1 MNPTD
6 ANNTALLDKLIS
18 SVEKAFRSY
27 RLYEARGAQYE
38 SHVREMASQAAL
50 STEQGPAMLTITPH
64 GLQTNTE
71 RSKREHELNRTWFEL
86 FEQGARQIVFTKGIE
101 TREVRE
107 MLQIMAGE
115 HHGDDILTVLWRRE
129 LNHIQI
135 SVARTLVRGIR
146 SDMSAEEMLD
156 AQYGHWRNLLVP
168 DAQASDRRIEINPDD
183 LRVLA
188 VQRTP
193 LQWCAECAEARE
205 STESNPAPNFSGQSS
220 GVAEFLSLLS
230 PLDSDEIDSVMTN
243 LIGSYARLG
252 LTEKINELMSLA
264 DDHPALS
271 GWSLERMLTAAGG
284 VQALIPLIES
294 GPEAFR
300 ESLSAM
306 AASNA
311 DLIEELLGGI
321 EAEAI
326 REEVEALVITQE
338 ATPLAFHSARMNSPN
353 LDEQLESIKALF
365 NMGTD
370 QANYLAI
377 EGCGSVHPE
386 VRLYVLSRLEPIFE
400 ESMRNSMLRL
410 YRDTDEAVRIE
421 VFRFIKRSGD
431 RYFLREA
438 LATAKDAYFTRRS
451 DDEQWEVISALA
463 AHGNLPPINL
473 LFCGYATSSSVW
485 TNEHKR
491 RVQLEAIR
499 VLERYPTVD
508 GVHSLKKL
516 SRRLVGAK
524 DIRAAAKA
532 ALDRMNA
539 RDNGDDSSSGAAS

>member
-1 MNPTD
+1 MSSPD
-6 ANNTALLDKLIS
+6 ANNTLLLDKLIS

-38 SHVREMASQAAL
+38 AHVREMASQAAL
-50 STEQGPAMLTITPH
+50 VTEQGPAVLTITPH
-64 GLQTNTE
+64 GLQTHGE
-71 RSKREHELNRTWFEL
+71 RSAREHDLNRTWFEL
-86 FEQGARQIVFTKGIE
+86 FEQGARQIVFTPGIE

-135 SVARTLVRGIR
+135 SVARTLVRGVR
-146 SDMSAEEMLD
+146 SNMTAEETLD

-188 VQRTP
+188 VNQTP
-193 LQWCAECAEARE
+193 FQWCAECIETPMQPAEDALFASE
-205 STESNPAPNFSGQSS
+205 AN
-220 GVAEFLSLLS
+220 
-230 PLDSDEIDSVMTN
+230 EIDAFLPLLAALEPAEVDDVLTN

-252 LTEKINELMSLA
+252 LTDKINQLMSVA
-264 DDHPALS
+264 EGHPALE

-284 VQALIPLIES
+284 IRALIPLIES

-306 AASNA
+306 AAADA

-326 REEVEALVITQE
+326 RDEVEALVITQE
-338 ATPLAFHSARMNSPN
+338 VAPLAFHSARMNSAI
-353 LDEQLESIKALF
+353 LEEQLESIKALF
-365 NMGTD
+365 DMKTD

-377 EGCGSVHPE
+377 EGCTSPHAE
-386 VRLYVLSRLEPIFE
+386 VRLYTLSRMETIFE
-400 ESMRNSMLRL
+400 ESMRNNLMRL
-410 YRDTDEAVRIE
+410 YRDTDEAIRVE

-431 RYFLREA
+431 RYFLREV
-438 LATAKDAYFTRRS
+438 LATAKDSYFTRRS
-451 DDEQWEVISALA
+451 EDEQWEIITTLA
-463 AHGNLPPINL
+463 AHGNLTPINL
-473 LFCGYATSSSVW
+473 LFCGLATSSSVW

-491 RVQLEAIR
+491 RIQLESIR
-499 VLERYPTVD
+499 VLERFPSVD
-508 GVHSLKKL
+508 GTHSLKKL
-516 SRRLVGAK
+516 SRRIMGSK
-524 DIRAAAKA
+524 EIREVAKA
-532 ALDRMNA
+532 TLARMNEKQGSTA
-539 RDNGDDSSSGAAS
+539 PTKAEET